1 MFSLD
6 LDTLKIDRLV
16 FSPAI
21 TIHAQTCKINKN
33 TYFFQNGPRCTET
46 YLINTMEKTFEQL
59 KPGPAKYGAGSVF
72 KDDKVYIFGGSP
84 HGRNSLSTCE
94 TYDLKTKM
102 WTSIGSLP
110 YAARFVTA
118 GLIGKD
124 IILSG

>member
-84 HGRNSLSTCE
+84 HGRNSLNTCQ
-94 TYDLKTKM
+94 TYDLKTKC
-102 WTSIGSLP
+102 GP
-110 YAARFVTA
+110 Q
-118 GLIGKD
+118 
-124 IILSG
+124 